1 MMEFVRWATST
12 CTSLIQEYVI
22 QQTHH
27 TTGIIA
33 QITSVNLCK
42 VSNIMILT
50 VGCCVGPDMNYR
62 SKASVSIQETQ
73 PESLSIQSSV
83 CSVIVR
89 KDWLM
94 INVLYSDQSIQK
106 DTQMKLHL
114 SCKDPASHL
123 CSVQATYVESVFSSD
138 CVIHSF

>member
-73 PESLSIQSSV
+73 PESQQDRITLY
-83 CSVIVR
+83 
-89 KDWLM
+89 L
-94 INVLYSDQSIQK
+94 VLCLFSDSEERLVN
-106 DTQMKLHL
+106 D
-114 SCKDPASHL
+114 
-123 CSVQATYVESVFSSD
+123 
-138 CVIHSF
+138 